1 MNKLKN
7 QMENCFGDTYH
18 YAGRNTVY
26 SHDTDYSMVY
36 RNSLEKDHY
45 RHVSITPEL
54 KCTQKLDESRIKFNY
69 LP

>member
-1 MNKLKN
+1 
-7 QMENCFGDTYH
+7 MENCFGDTYH

-26 SHDTDYSMVY
+26 SHGTHSTDYSMVY
-36 RNSLEKDHY
+36 RNSLAKDHY